1 MTSGSRLGEEYG
13 RMINEPSN
21 IPVSIRRIK
30 FSERTISK
38 LELLKKT
45 RPVGAN
51 ADFSALWENE
61 EGKNNI
67 RQIAL
72 VDLQQ
77 N

>member
-38 LELLKKT
+38 
-45 RPVGAN
+45 
-51 ADFSALWENE
+51 
-61 EGKNNI
+61 
-67 RQIAL
+67 
-72 VDLQQ
+72 
-77 N
+77 